1 MTTTAIKKQI
11 HKAIDIVES
20 QDILKAIFMILN
32 TELKHKKEALKAFTS
47 EEFYLRNKQSQKEI
61 KQEKL
66 IDHKI
71 IKAKYNS

>member
-1 MTTTAIKKQI
+1 
-11 HKAIDIVES
+11 
-20 QDILKAIFMILN
+20 MILN